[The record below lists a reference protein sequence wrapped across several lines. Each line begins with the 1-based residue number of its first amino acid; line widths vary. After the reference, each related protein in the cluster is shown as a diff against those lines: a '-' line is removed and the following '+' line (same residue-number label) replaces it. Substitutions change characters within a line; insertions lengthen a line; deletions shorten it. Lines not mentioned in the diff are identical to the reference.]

1 MKQLLGG
8 PLTGGPHGLRSPPRS
23 GSHPRLRTNGS
34 GTSATTR
41 PAGGHGTNHP
51 CRVWATRRHHTD
63 RARLHGQRQPAANAS
78 SITPRFP
85 TTPRG
90 SINKAR
96 STSDALLPTIF
107 TSASGQQEGPSR
119 HSPEISG
126 RVLARHNTRTLTPPP
141 QQPQTPATS
150 PVRRPSSPP
159 PMSLRHHHVL
169 IQRGVQHLRNH
180 AGASMLLAT
189 AFFLSSVPSQELQE
203 ADAAVI
209 ASGGPCC
216 HYTSAWDSTVT
227 PTPRQ

>member
-1 MKQLLGG
+1 MLKQLLGG

-90 SINKAR
+90 SIHRASGRQSPRQHRRSTLVSSPRHRTSLAR
-96 STSDALLPTIF
+96 SCSPKRAASLP
-107 TSASGQQEGPSR
+107 R
-119 HSPEISG
+119 M
-126 RVLARHNTRTLTPPP
+126 
-141 QQPQTPATS
+141 
-150 PVRRPSSPP
+150 RPRFWFS
-159 PMSLRHHHVL
+159 
-169 IQRGVQHLRNH
+169 I
-180 AGASMLLAT
+180 
-189 AFFLSSVPSQELQE
+189 VPSESHGVATRVSLAILRSISTCPCGE
-203 ADAAVI
+203 AI
-209 ASGGPCC
+209 PPRRASSCSSSAHIRC
-216 HYTSAWDSTVT
+216 HRS
-227 PTPRQ
+227 PIPRDHA